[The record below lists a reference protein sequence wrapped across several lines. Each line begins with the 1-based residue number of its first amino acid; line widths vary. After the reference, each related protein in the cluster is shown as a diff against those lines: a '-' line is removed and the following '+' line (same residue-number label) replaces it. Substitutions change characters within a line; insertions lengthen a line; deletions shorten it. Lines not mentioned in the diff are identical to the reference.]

1 MKVVWIPRRHRSL
14 VYKLLILIPVAWLT
28 IAFLYYN
35 GRADGVAGNA
45 LPNALQQ
52 HQNPIQPSES
62 DENAAVSDVF
72 VNDILNTGN
81 SGNRNLHAKYSLL
94 FRWKNDPERHA
105 EGVVPPP
112 RDPNAPGEMGKP
124 VKLDNPEPETK
135 KLIDDGWKNNAFN
148 QYASDIIS
156 LHRSLPD
163 PRDQWCKVPGR
174 FLSDLPT
181 TSVIICFHN
190 EAWSTLLRTVHSV
203 LDRSPTH
210 LVREI
215 ILVDDASDM

>member
-1 MKVVWIPRRHRSL
+1 M
-14 VYKLLILIPVAWLT
+14 A
-28 IAFLYYN
+28 
-35 GRADGVAGNA
+35 
-45 LPNALQQ
+45 
-52 HQNPIQPSES
+52 
-62 DENAAVSDVF
+62 DVF
-72 VNDILNTGN
+72 VNDILNNTGN

-112 RDPNAPGEMGKP
+112 RAPNAPGEMGKP

-163 PRDQWCKVPGR
+163 PRDQWYSSAVILMYSVSVTMNLLIRCKVPGR

-215 ILVDDASDM
+215 ILVDDASDMRKCLPFISYFTSVSFKIASKIRWKHMF

>member
-1 MKVVWIPRRHRSL
+1 M
-14 VYKLLILIPVAWLT
+14 A
-28 IAFLYYN
+28 
-35 GRADGVAGNA
+35 
-45 LPNALQQ
+45 
-52 HQNPIQPSES
+52 
-62 DENAAVSDVF
+62 DVF

-163 PRDQWCKVPGR
+163 PRDQWYSSAVILMYSVSVTMNLLIRCKVPGR

-215 ILVDDASDM
+215 ILVDDASDMRKCLPFISYFTSDSFKIASKIRWKHMF

>member
-1 MKVVWIPRRHRSL
+1 
-14 VYKLLILIPVAWLT
+14 VAWLT

-52 HQNPIQPSES
+52 HQNQLQPSES
-62 DENAAVSDVF
+62 DENAAVSGAT
-72 VNDILNTGN
+72 N
-81 SGNRNLHAKYSLL
+81 AKIID
-94 FRWKNDPERHA
+94 RWKNDPERHA

-112 RDPNAPGEMGKP
+112 RDPNAPGEMGKA

-163 PRDQWCKVPGR
+163 PRDQW
-174 FLSDLPT
+174 
-181 TSVIICFHN
+181 
-190 EAWSTLLRTVHSV
+190 
-203 LDRSPTH
+203 
-210 LVREI
+210 
-215 ILVDDASDM
+215 